1 MKFKSALKYQLL
13 DVKRSIIIFYIVIIF
28 LMLLLTAATLWF
40 NSQISITEPENVRIE
55 MSFGGATAIFLFV
68 VGLNAYKSSFHML
81 TANGVSRKTMFG
93 SFIVTALIITAGMAL
108 IDSLLA
114 LLLRQIIVY
123 DVFIFDNYEM
133 SIVTQFVSSLGTLML
148 GYLITTLYY
157 RMSKPIKL
165 LVSVGVPAMLIIVL
179 PIMDASLFG
188 YAITRAMSA
197 LYEFVTSTPAI
208 AMVSRVAA
216 FMLFGAL
223 AFLTLRRAP
232 VKA

>member
-1 MKFKSALKYQLL
+1 MKFKSALKYQLF
-13 DVKRSIIIFYIVIIF
+13 DVKKPIIIFYIVIIS
-28 LMLLLTAATLWF
+28 LMLLMLIGTHWL
-40 NSQISITEPENVRIE
+40 NSQINIGISGNTRVE

-93 SFIVTALIITAGMAL
+93 SFIVTALIISAGMAL
-108 IDSLLA
+108 IDSLLV
-114 LLLRQIIVY
+114 LIMRQMIPY
-123 DVFIFDNYEM
+123 DVFVFDTLEM
-133 SIVTQFVSSLGTLML
+133 GIVTQFVSSLGTLML
-148 GYLITTLYY
+148 GYMITTLYY

-165 LVSVGVPAMLIIVL
+165 LVSIGVPVMLIIVL

-188 YAITRAMSA
+188 YAITRTMSA
-197 LYEFVTSTPAI
+197 LVEFVTSTPAI
-208 AMVSRVAA
+208 AMISRVVALL
-216 FMLFGAL
+216 LFGAL